1 MADSTMT
8 DARDVPAVRIRISRE
23 WLAAGARDG
32 GRGPGR
38 LAVSRSPAA
47 VPEESLVVDGRS
59 AVTPA
64 RMVECKLEALL
75 RGSSMPMSYL
85 STRRLVRASR

>member
-23 WLAAGARDG
+23 GLAAGARDG

-38 LAVSRSPAA
+38 LAGSRLSAA
-47 VPEESLVVDGRS
+47 APEESLVVDDRS

-64 RMVECKLEALL
+64 QMVESKLGALL
-75 RGSSMPMSYL
+75 RGSSMPVSYL
-85 STRRLVRASR
+85 STRRPVRAGR

>member
-23 WLAAGARDG
+23 GLAAGAREG

-38 LAVSRSPAA
+38 LAVSRPPAA
-47 VPEESLVVDGRS
+47 VPEETLVVDDRS

-64 RMVECKLEALL
+64 RMVESKLEALL

-85 STRRLVRASR
+85 STRRLVRAGR

>member
-23 WLAAGARDG
+23 GLAAGARDG

-38 LAVSRSPAA
+38 LAVSRLSAA
-47 VPEESLVVDGRS
+47 APEESLVVDGRL

-64 RMVECKLEALL
+64 PMVESKLKALL
-75 RGSSMPMSYL
+75 QRVSLPASYL
-85 STRRLVRASR
+85 PMRGLVRAGR

>member
-23 WLAAGARDG
+23 GLAAGAREG

-38 LAVSRSPAA
+38 LAVSRPPAA
-47 VPEESLVVDGRS
+47 VPEESLVVDDRS

-64 RMVECKLEALL
+64 RMVESKLEALL
-75 RGSSMPMSYL
+75 RRSSMPMSYL
-85 STRRLVRASR
+85 STKRPVRAGR